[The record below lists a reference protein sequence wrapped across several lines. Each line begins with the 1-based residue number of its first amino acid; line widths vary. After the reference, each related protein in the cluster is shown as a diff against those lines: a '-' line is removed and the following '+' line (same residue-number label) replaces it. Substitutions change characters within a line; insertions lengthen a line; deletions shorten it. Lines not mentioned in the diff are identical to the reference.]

1 MVRFTVTARGVLTL
15 YFIAI
20 IRLSF
25 ATRFTGL
32 IFNWGGLLL
41 DSSLTA
47 LIISDL
53 LSKRINAFS
62 NSSGDVS
69 GPYKRNYIEP
79 CKALFF
85 TP

>member
-1 MVRFTVTARGVLTL
+1 MVRFTVTARGVSTL
-15 YFIAI
+15 HFIAI

-32 IFNWGGLLL
+32 IFILGRSII
-41 DSSLTA
+41 DFSLSV
-47 LIISDL
+47 LIISDF

-69 GPYKRNYIEP
+69 GPYKRNILAP

>member
-1 MVRFTVTARGVLTL
+1 MVRSTVTARGVSTL
-15 YFIAI
+15 HFIAI
-20 IRLSF
+20 TRLSF

-32 IFNWGGLLL
+32 IFILGR
-41 DSSLTA
+41 SIIRFSLTA